1 MGRKRKNSAP
11 DGEHSFS
18 ELRDKIDQALKQQ
31 EPNTAKRKSEDD
43 SAARQGPRK
52 KQQRQKPGPNSPHAE
67 RPKENGAQDKK
78 QAPSASE
85 NALLDEI
92 RALGGDE
99 QDLDLVMGV
108 SSDSENEYGNSSAPV
123 SQSIRQE
130 LAQFANQLGFSQTD
144 IGDAPSDVEDAP
156 GSDGD
161 MTEAESADSSNDPAP
176 VPSKKDA
183 TVRLSCFHRAYSTT
197 NSLDI

>member
-11 DGEHSFS
+11 AGEHSFPD
-18 ELRDKIDQALKQQ
+18 LRDKIDQALKHK
-31 EPNTAKRKSEDD
+31 EPNTTKRKSEDD
-43 SAARQGPRK
+43 SAAKQGPRK

-67 RPKENGAQDKK
+67 RPKENGAQNHKK
-78 QAPSASE
+78 APPASE

-99 QDLDLVMGV
+99 KDLDLVMGV
-108 SSDSENEYGNSSAPV
+108 PSDSENEYDDSSATV
-123 SQSIRQE
+123 SQNMRQE

-144 IGDAPSDVEDAP
+144 VQDASSDVEDAA

-161 MTEAESADSSNDPAP
+161 VSDAESADSPSDPAP
-176 VPSKKDA
+176 VPSKKGV
-183 TVRLSCFHRAYSTT
+183 TVR
-197 NSLDI
+197 